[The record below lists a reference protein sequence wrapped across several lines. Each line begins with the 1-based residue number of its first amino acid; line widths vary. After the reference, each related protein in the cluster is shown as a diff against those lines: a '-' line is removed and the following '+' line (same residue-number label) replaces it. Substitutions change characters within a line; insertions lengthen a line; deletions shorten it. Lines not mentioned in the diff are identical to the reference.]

1 MRFCPSTKPS
11 RRSSSRRHESWDW
24 AHRARTEKVS
34 HFYGLWPSPFGVV
47 QGAEQKRRI
56 IMRTLSGLMIAAGL
70 IGTIAATGATPTL
83 AQGVYLT
90 FRDRDSESISADL
103 RTGSATTTGATPI
116 MDSPPVYS

>member
-1 MRFCPSTKPS
+1 
-11 RRSSSRRHESWDW
+11 
-24 AHRARTEKVS
+24 
-34 HFYGLWPSPFGVV
+34 
-47 QGAEQKRRI
+47 
-56 IMRTLSGLMIAAGL
+56 MRTLSGLMIAAGL

-116 MDSPPVYS
+116 MTARACTRKGDITEVPRCTSVVRTDGVIATGINET